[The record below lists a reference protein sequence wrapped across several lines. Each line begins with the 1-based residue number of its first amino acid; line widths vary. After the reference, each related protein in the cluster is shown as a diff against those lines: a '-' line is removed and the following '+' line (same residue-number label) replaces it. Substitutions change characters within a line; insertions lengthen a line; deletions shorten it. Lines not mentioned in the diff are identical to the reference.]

1 MVNSTVP
8 VVKSQ
13 GRGRSN
19 SLPTHVVEYLKAWL
33 MDHMHHPY
41 PTDQEKAEMMLK
53 TGIDVK
59 RLNNWFVNNRI
70 RYWKPRMEALQRQQN
85 QRKQTAISTL
95 PLPGPY
101 TRLVSSLVTD
111 ICPAPPLHKPTEALH
126 LTVNTAP
133 NPLMV
138 SQNQA
143 TSGTPTTTV
152 MPTNTVAPST
162 SSPSI
167 VSDTSVY
174 DEGDWSDGGSVRSN
188 KEDAHSQLVPAPL
201 APLQS
206 TVTPSP
212 KQSRKRVL
220 PEETTFVKND
230 SILSTKTKYRRHDEV
245 QWRDAC
251 LSFRRVTETRADN
264 RTNDPDEDVTLPTLD
279 EAALLFG
286 FATSH

>member
-1 MVNSTVP
+1 MTNSTVP

-70 RYWKPRMEALQRQQN
+70 RYWKPRMEALQRQQQ
-85 QRKQTAISTL
+85 QRKQVAITTL

-101 TRLVSSLVTD
+101 SRLVSSLVTD
-111 ICPAPPLHKPTEALH
+111 ICPAPPLHKPVEA
-126 LTVNTAP
+126 TSPTTAP
-133 NPLMV
+133 NPLVV
-138 SQNQA
+138 SNYQA
-143 TSGTPTTTV
+143 TIVTPTTTIL
-152 MPTNTVAPST
+152 PNKSSIPST

-167 VSDTSVY
+167 VSDTSVV

-188 KEDAHSQLVPAPL
+188 REELRIVPSPP

-212 KQSRKRVL
+212 KHSRKRVL
-220 PEETTFVKND
+220 PEDTSISAKND
-230 SILSTKTKYRRHDEV
+230 DSSKTKYRRNHEG

-251 LSFRRVTETRADN
+251 LSFRRVTETSIDCSS
-264 RTNDPDEDVTLPTLD
+264 NDDVTLPTLD

>member
-1 MVNSTVP
+1 MANSNVP

-70 RYWKPRMEALQRQQN
+70 RYWKPRMEALQRQQH
-85 QRKQTAISTL
+85 QRKQTAIATL

-111 ICPAPPLHKPTEALH
+111 ICPAPLSMQVESTTPQTVSKPLVLSDHKSTH
-126 LTVNTAP
+126 V
-133 NPLMV
+133 
-138 SQNQA
+138 
-143 TSGTPTTTV
+143 TTTTTKTAV
-152 MPTNTVAPST
+152 PST

-174 DEGDWSDGGSVRSN
+174 DEGDWSDGGSVRS
-188 KEDAHSQLVPAPL
+188 KEDIRSKILPSPA
-201 APLQS
+201 APLQN

-212 KQSRKRVL
+212 KHSRKRVL
-220 PEETTFVKND
+220 PEEAQLVTND
-230 SILSTKTKYRRHDEV
+230 SILPSKTKFRRNDEV

-251 LSFRRVTETRADN
+251 LSIRRVSNESSTVTFTSTSKD
-264 RTNDPDEDVTLPTLD
+264 DDDVTLPTLD